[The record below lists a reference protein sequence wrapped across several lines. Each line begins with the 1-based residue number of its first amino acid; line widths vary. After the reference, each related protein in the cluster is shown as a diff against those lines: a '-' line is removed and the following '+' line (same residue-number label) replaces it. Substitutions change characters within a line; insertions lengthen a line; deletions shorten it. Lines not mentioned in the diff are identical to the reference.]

1 MRVLGMQEFKRD
13 RIVVCCLAIV
23 LIGSAGVTDAAA
35 AETAEEEQ
43 DRNRWTNSTDLS
55 IVVTEGNSKNQSYG
69 FKNTLRRR
77 WEESN
82 FQLKFDSLVYNEADD
97 RYLLV
102 VPGLTWLPGEEPP
115 TDPETT
121 TIVPGIEPDQK
132 RYFLEGKY
140 EKDISNKVFWNAGG
154 SWDSN
159 EDAGII
165 KRYIAFGGLGH
176 RWRDDEDLHFST
188 SYGLSATDREED
200 EPDPEKDDR
209 FAGLRVGWD
218 YLNKFGKVTT
228 FESDLTANIS
238 LSDTADYN
246 LDFINSVAV
255 SMSTHLKLKVSLQWL
270 YANEPAL
277 EDVDILARA
286 ILVDPDD
293 TPGSGDEF
301 FETVED
307 GGAELEL
314 GEASIR
320 KDKLDTI
327 FRTSLVV
334 TF

>member
-1 MRVLGMQEFKRD
+1 MWKSGRD
-13 RIVVCCLAIV
+13 KLIVCCLAIL
-23 LIGSAGVTDAAA
+23 LIGTARATAAK
-35 AETAEEEQ
+35 TAEEEK

-140 EKDISNKVFWNAGG
+140 EKDISKKVFWNAGG

-165 KRYIAFGGLGH
+165 NRYIAFGGLGH
-176 RWRDDEDLHFST
+176 RWSDEEDLHFST
-188 SYGLSATDREED
+188 SYGLSATNREED
-200 EPDPEKDDR
+200 EPDPEKDDS

-218 YLNKFGKVTT
+218 YLNKLGKVTT
-228 FESDLTANIS
+228 FESDLTANMS

-286 ILVDPDD
+286 ILVDPDG

-301 FETVED
+301 FETVES

-314 GEASIR
+314 GEDSIR
-320 KDKLDTI
+320 KDGLDTI